1 MTDRQPTGN
10 RLLAALPRE
19 TLARLIPD
27 LKYTQ
32 LACNDVL
39 FEAGSPTR
47 SAYFLNGGLVTLLSG
62 TESGSV
68 IEVGMVG
75 HDGVVGI
82 QSGLGVSHSLHRVVV
97 QIPSDA
103 LMIKTDAFRT
113 ALERESVLR
122 DLLLRYCSALLVQI
136 SQSVVCNHFHTVEQR
151 LCRRLLA
158 TRDYTGRDTF
168 CLTQERLSQMLGAR
182 RTGVTRAAT
191 ELQQAG
197 LIRYRWGR
205 ITLID
210 RRGLEAG
217 ACECYRRIMQ
227 LRQEIGIAR

>member
-1 MTDRQPTGN
+1 MTDRPLTGN
-10 RLLAALPRE
+10 RLLAALPKE
-19 TLARLIPD
+19 TLARLVPD

-32 LACNDVL
+32 LTCNDVL

-47 SAYFLNGGLVTLLSG
+47 SAYFLNGGVATLLSG

-82 QSGLGVSHSLHRVVV
+82 QSVLGVSHSLHRVVV

-103 LMIKTDAFRT
+103 WMIKTDALR
-113 ALERESVLR
+113 AVLKRESALR
-122 DLLLRYCSALLVQI
+122 DLLLRYCSEMLAQI

-168 CLTQERLSQMLGAR
+168 SLTQERLSQMLGAR
-182 RTGVTRAAT
+182 RTGVTRAAA
-191 ELQQAG
+191 ELQKAG

-205 ITLID
+205 ITLVD

-217 ACECYRRIMQ
+217 ACECYRRITQ
-227 LRQEIGIAR
+227 VRQEIDIV